1 MRLPVGY
8 DLIVAKVACSRSFW
22 RADVKIF
29 VSFFSFS
36 YIDGPNNIV
45 SLVKQ
50 YCFTCQTQVFHFPNN
65 IVSSVKV
72 KYSEDE
78 TLVLGFEDN
87 NLMIFTSG
95 LYEKAHFCELLFC
108 IPYTVYS
115 YSSARDSEECP
126 IFGSSVS
133 PICSNVYLAK
143 RLRMPFPVTNSYFGS
158 RKALLRRFV

>member
-50 YCFTCQTQVFHFPNN
+50 YCFTCQTQVFDVSNN
-65 IVSSVKV
+65 IVS
-72 KYSEDE
+72 
-78 TLVLGFEDN
+78 
-87 NLMIFTSG
+87 
-95 LYEKAHFCELLFC
+95 
-108 IPYTVYS
+108 
-115 YSSARDSEECP
+115 
-126 IFGSSVS
+126 
-133 PICSNVYLAK
+133 
-143 RLRMPFPVTNSYFGS
+143 RM
-158 RKALLRRFV
+158 KKKCFV